1 MTSWGTLLIVA
12 FLVLGL
18 SRTPFRRAVRAAVWL
33 TVVVIVAVGL
43 GAL

>member
-1 MTSWGTLLIVA
+1 MTSWGAVLIVA
-12 FLVLGL
+12 FLALGL
-18 SRTPFRRAVRAAVWL
+18 SRAPFRKAVRAAVWL